1 MPKFSI
7 EDQYGKTFTHQS
19 QKGKPVLILGCEL
32 KDIELCRKLGRKI
45 YWKMQNLLW
54 KDSNKV
60 SFLFYLNLK
69 ETNSLVEKYLED
81 AKSKEFESVL
91 LDRKGEL
98 AEGLQRE
105 KAYLRIF
112 DKKGKQIH
120 REYLSEVD
128 ETKIK
133 EIHSI
138 LKEEI

>member
-1 MPKFSI
+1 
-7 EDQYGKTFTHQS
+7 
-19 QKGKPVLILGCEL
+19 
-32 KDIELCRKLGRKI
+32 
-45 YWKMQNLLW
+45 MQNLLW